1 VLLGTYHDLFT
12 AAASCAAALTGLLFV
27 ALSVGRRN
35 PAYGP
40 EVVQQV
46 RAAAALLAFNNT
58 LVISLFSLVPGT
70 NTGYPAI
77 TMGVIGS
84 AFTAAAVRSI
94 WTSESTRR
102 QQMRQLGLVG
112 LLLLIFGTEFVA
124 GILILASPNSSAA
137 ELIGYAVVTSLI
149 VGIARAWELI
159 GDRDTGI
166 LASLAVLTGHPLIP
180 DDDPD
185 PGTAADPPPQPPR
198 G

>member
-1 VLLGTYHDLFT
+1 VLVGSYHDLFT
-12 AAASCAAALTGLLFV
+12 AAAGCAAALTGLLFV

-40 EVVQQV
+40 EVIQQV

-58 LVISLFSLVPGT
+58 LVISLFSLVPDT

-77 TMGVIGS
+77 VMGVIGGV
-84 AFTAAAVRSI
+84 FTAAAVRSI
-94 WTSESTRR
+94 WTSQSTRR
-102 QQMRQLGLVG
+102 QRVRQLGLVG
-112 LLLLIFGTEFVA
+112 LLLAIFGTELVV
-124 GILILASPNSSAA
+124 GIFILANPRSSAA
-137 ELIGYAVVTSLI
+137 QLIGYAVVGSLI

-166 LASLAVLTGHPLIP
+166 LSSLAVLTGHPLIP
-180 DDDPD
+180 NGDPI
-185 PGTAADPPPQPPR
+185 PGTTTDPPQPPP